1 MSAGWSSN
9 TMSSIFPSQF
19 ADAGAPSR
27 PRRTAPRD
35 AGFLRKVSSWFGR
48 ATQRTTTP
56 AAAPHRKDWDDQ
68 AQAMLAAASRLA
80 TRTRRDNQPLSIVV
94 FDLKDLPE
102 LESVFGPQV
111 AKKVLD
117 QVVDRLQGLASAKG
131 LVIRTDATVFT
142 VLMPGFG
149 RDRAHEAIEH
159 SMGSPC
165 CFELDADDHELVL
178 IPDFKVHTVRP
189 DSGPLA
195 GVYTD
200 LRRDIHDAQKHERRR
215 QRYLQLER
223 ESHTRPME
231 LRAERAPK
239 PVLEERAVYRPAD
252 ATIPMPLKR

>member
-1 MSAGWSSN
+1 
-9 TMSSIFPSQF
+9 MSSIFPAQF
-19 ADAGAPSR
+19 ADTRASSR
-27 PRRTAPRD
+27 PRRTAPLRPD
-35 AGFLRKVSSWFGR
+35 FLRKLSSWFGR
-48 ATQRTTTP
+48 ATQRSKVP
-56 AAAPHRKDWDDQ
+56 AAAPQRKGWDDQ
-68 AQAMLAAASRLA
+68 AEAMLHAASRLA

-102 LESVFGPQV
+102 LESVFGAQV
-111 AKKVLD
+111 AKEVLA
-117 QVVDRLQGLASAKG
+117 QVVDRLQGLASARG
-131 LVIRTDATVFT
+131 LVMRTDATVFT

-149 RDRAHEAIEH
+149 RDRAHEAIER

-165 CFELDADDHELVL
+165 CIELDADEHELVL

-200 LRRDIHDAQKHERRR
+200 LRRDINDAQKHERRR

-223 ESHTRPME
+223 ESHTRPMD
-231 LRAERAPK
+231 LRVDSAPK
-239 PVLEERAVYRPAD
+239 PVLEDRVVYRPTD